1 MQYKVVSPTRKFD
14 FGREL
19 LKIIAI
25 ATMVIDHVAVI
36 LYPNILILQI
46 IGRLAFPLFAYLVVL
61 GVESTKKTRKY
72 MATLLVFAA
81 ISQVPYYLA
90 FGIQPFERLNILFS
104 LFFSAV
110 TIYFY
115 NKRSMLAFVPLLL
128 SIFLM
133 TEGSYYVVLTAV
145 GMKLLKDKPKIGALA
160 LVALNLQFL
169 FISDIES
176 QIQILSLLAVPLI
189 FLHIDNR
196 LKKEILIPENSLPYS
211 TRKYF
216 FYFFYPVH
224 LALLFLIKLFY
235 F

>member
-1 MQYKVVSPTRKFD
+1 VRCKVISPTRKFD

-25 ATMVIDHVAVI
+25 VTMVLDHVAEI
-36 LYPNILILQI
+36 LYPDLLILHV
-46 IGRLAFPLFAYLVVL
+46 IGRLSFPLFAYLVVL
-61 GVESTKKTRKY
+61 GIESTKKPRKY
-72 MATLLVFAA
+72 MVTLICFAA

-104 LFFSAV
+104 LFLSAV

-115 NKRSMLAFVPLLL
+115 NKRSVLAFVPLLL
-128 SIFLM
+128 SIVLM

-145 GMKLLKDKPKIGALA
+145 GMRLLKDKPILGALA

-169 FISDIES
+169 FIPDIES
-176 QIQILSLLAVPLI
+176 QIQILALLAVPLI

-196 LKKEILIPENSLPYS
+196 LKKVIVIPENSLAYS

-216 FYFFYPVH
+216 FYFFYPLH
-224 LALLFLIKLFY
+224 LALLFLIRMF
-235 F
+235 FF

>member
-1 MQYKVVSPTRKFD
+1 VRKFD

-25 ATMVIDHVAVI
+25 VTMVSDHVGEI
-36 LYPNILILQI
+36 LYPDLLLLQI

-61 GVESTKKTRKY
+61 GVESTKKPGKY
-72 MATLLVFAA
+72 MATLLSFAVIA
-81 ISQVPYYLA
+81 QFPYFLA

-104 LFFSAV
+104 LFLCAV

-115 NKRSMLAFVPLLL
+115 NKRSPLALVPLLL
-128 SIFLM
+128 SLIPL

-169 FISDIES
+169 FMPNFES
-176 QIQILSLLAVPLI
+176 QIQFLSLLSVPLI
-189 FLHIDNR
+189 FLHIKGW
-196 LKKEILIPENSLPYS
+196 LKKEILIPENSLAYS

-216 FYFFYPVH
+216 FYVFYPLH
-224 LALLFLIKLFY
+224 LALLFLIKLF
-235 F
+235 FF